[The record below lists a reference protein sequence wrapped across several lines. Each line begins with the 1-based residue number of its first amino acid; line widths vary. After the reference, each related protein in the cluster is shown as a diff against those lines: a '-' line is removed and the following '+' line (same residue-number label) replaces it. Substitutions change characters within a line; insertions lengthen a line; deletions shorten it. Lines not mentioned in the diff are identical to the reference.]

1 VSTPL
6 SHTINLSQIQTA
18 RICRTLR
25 LYSLVS
31 TSFTCRF
38 VVVWYSESHL
48 VGIVFKESGFSIYLL
63 KDAFPQENIQ
73 IVRTNVVPSFASD
86 IGNNRRHRYSTYLP
100 SIRIDIS
107 FRDIS
112 TVIRE

>member
-1 VSTPL
+1 
-6 SHTINLSQIQTA
+6 
-18 RICRTLR
+18 
-25 LYSLVS
+25 
-31 TSFTCRF
+31 
-38 VVVWYSESHL
+38 VVVSYTESHL

-63 KDAFPQENIQ
+63 KEAFPQENIQ
-73 IVRTNVVPSFASD
+73 IAGTNIVPSFASD
-86 IGNNRRHRYSTYLP
+86 IGNNRQRRYSTYLP